1 MIGLGRLI
9 LSSRKLGRGGS
20 SSGSTS
26 DYGLRGPGLIPAG
39 SRAFFSSQSYQ
50 MFVLNQVPD
59 GGATLLIFLHK
70 LLSCAA

>member
-1 MIGLGRLI
+1 MVVAQVVAHLTTDREALGLN
-9 LSSRKLGRGGS
+9 
-20 SSGSTS
+20 
-26 DYGLRGPGLIPAG
+26 PAG